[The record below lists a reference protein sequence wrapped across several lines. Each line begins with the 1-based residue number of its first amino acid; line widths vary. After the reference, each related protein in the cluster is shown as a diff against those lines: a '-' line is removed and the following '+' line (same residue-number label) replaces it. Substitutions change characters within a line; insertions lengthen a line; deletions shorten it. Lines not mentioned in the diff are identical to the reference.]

1 MKYVNFY
8 PKNTDDIDCCLTNT
22 KRLSLKDLISVVNSL
37 NDKRVNFHS
46 LQENITNYY
55 I

>member
-1 MKYVNFY
+1 MKYVNFS
-8 PKNTDDIDCCLTNT
+8 PKNTDDIDCCQNNT
-22 KRLSLKDLISVVNSL
+22 KRLSLSIVNSL
-37 NDKRVNFHS
+37 NDKRLNFHN